1 MGMEI
6 IREKMALAKEKLRP
20 SFLLAWCVS
29 GALAVLIPL
38 ITYGTARLTNTN
50 QDENDNNNNDNN
62 NNQDGNYNCS
72 WWQWSCRRANN
83 GDDDNNNNNNDNNDQ
98 DENSAPWWWLWS
110 EEERNRDEDTNGALI
125 FAYVWS
131 LIVFGGIMAFGFSSY
146 RRNADMNA
154 VVAALVIF
162 MQFSF
167 ISMFFLGGME
177 GGVQAEGKELE
188 DNGFYGQFPVL
199 MFMTSL
205 FWTIFSLVFAIV
217 LRRMARH
224 SGVEVIEVGP
234 SDYQIQN
241 DDDKEK
247 TGVHV

>member
-38 ITYGTARLTNTN
+38 VIYSVARLSNNN

-83 GDDDNNNNNNDNNDQ
+83 GDDDNNNNNNNDQ

-146 RRNADMNA
+146 RRNADMNS

-177 GGVQAEGKELE
+177 GGVQSEGKELE

-217 LRRMARH
+217 VRRMARH

-234 SDYQIQN
+234 SDYKIQN
-241 DDDKEK
+241 DDDDKEK

>member
-1 MGMEI
+1 
-6 IREKMALAKEKLRP
+6 MAFAKQKLQP
-20 SFLLAWCVS
+20 SFLLAWFVS
-29 GALAVLIPL
+29 GTLAVLVPL
-38 ITYGTARLTNTN
+38 VIYGSARLTNNN

-62 NNQDGNYNCS
+62 NNQDGNYCS
-72 WWQWSCRRANN
+72 WWQWACRRANNN
-83 GDDDNNNNNNDNNDQ
+83 GDDDNNNNNNNGDQ

-110 EEERNRDEDTNGALI
+110 EEERNRDEDTNGALV

-131 LIVFGGIMAFGFSSY
+131 LLVFGGIMAFGFSSY

-162 MQFSF
+162 LQFSF
-167 ISMFFLGGME
+167 LSMFFLGGME
-177 GGVQAEGKELE
+177 GGVQSEGKELE

-217 LRRMARH
+217 IRRMARH

-234 SDYQIQN
+234 SDYQIQS
-241 DDDKEK
+241 DYDKEK
-247 TGVHV
+247 PGVNV